1 MELHQVENS
10 STSSSRSSR
19 PWLVTVFAALAIVA
33 LAEVWATTT
42 ADAEPPPIER
52 LNTPPGE
59 DVFIF
64 GNSMFQTG
72 IDFAPLADQSGREIT
87 FDYHNGHY
95 TNLWYLIADQA
106 LPQAD
111 PAPETIVWGFRPMFA
126 SDPAFRTNVEN
137 DNDLFEPGDNI
148 YRSLTI
154 GGDDPIE
161 AWDVPAR
168 LRETVT
174 NSNGLWAT
182 REDAQATLGARSTD
196 LGVDAV
202 GVVRPEDTAEFRDRF
217 ASGEVTVTD
226 EILRIATGGEVQLA
240 EEQVVDGQ
248 GDFIRGP
255 RVEFA
260 DSFVPLIA
268 NKIQELDSEQ
278 LVVIWKP
285 VATVNGGDVDLDEAF
300 VADAI
305 AFFESEGIPY
315 LDLFHDPDIVLEM
328 YASGD
333 HYNADGRVHIT
344 TALATALAR

>member
-1 MELHQVENS
+1 ML
-10 STSSSRSSR
+10 
-19 PWLVTVFAALAIVA
+19 LALAIVA
-33 LAEVWATTT
+33 AVEIWATAS
-42 ADAEPPPIER
+42 ADAEPTAIER
-52 LNTPPGE
+52 LNTQPGE

-72 IDFAPLADQSGREIT
+72 IDFGPLADQSGRDIT

-111 PAPETIVWGFRPMFA
+111 PLPETIVWGFRPTFA

-137 DNDLFEPGDNI
+137 DNDLFEPGDNV
-148 YRSLTI
+148 YRRLTI
-154 GGDDPIE
+154 GGDEPIE
-161 AWDVPAR
+161 AWNVTGR
-168 LRETVT
+168 LREAVT
-174 NSNGLWAT
+174 TSDGLWG
-182 REDAQATLGARSTD
+182 RRDDAQAALATRSTN

-202 GVVRPEDTAEFRDRF
+202 GIIRPEDTAEFRDRF

-255 RVEFA
+255 RVDFA

-268 NKIQELDSEQ
+268 DKIATLDTEQ

-285 VATVNGGDVDLDEAF
+285 VATVNGGDVTLDEVF
-300 VADAI
+300 VDEAI
-305 AFFESEGIPY
+305 AFFEREGIAY
-315 LDLFHDPDIVLEM
+315 LDLFHDPEIVLEM

-344 TALATALAR
+344 TELAEALTR

>member
-1 MELHQVENS
+1 ML
-10 STSSSRSSR
+10 
-19 PWLVTVFAALAIVA
+19 LALAIVA
-33 LAEVWATTT
+33 VVELWATAS
-42 ADAEPPPIER
+42 ADAEPTAIER
-52 LNTPPGE
+52 LNTQPGE

-72 IDFAPLADQSGREIT
+72 IDFGPLADQSGRNIT

-111 PAPETIVWGFRPMFA
+111 PPPATIVWGFRPTFA

-137 DNDLFEPGDNI
+137 DNDLFEPGDNV
-148 YRSLTI
+148 YRRLTI
-154 GGDDPIE
+154 GSDEPIE
-161 AWDVPAR
+161 TWDIAAR
-168 LRETVT
+168 LREAVT
-174 NSNGLWAT
+174 TSDGLWGT
-182 REDAQATLGARSTD
+182 RDDAQAALATRSTN

-202 GVVRPEDTAEFRDRF
+202 GVIRPEDTAEFRDRF

-255 RVEFA
+255 RVDFA

-268 NKIQELDSEQ
+268 DKIAELDSEQ

-285 VATVNGGDVDLDEAF
+285 VATVNGGDISLDEMF
-300 VADAI
+300 VDDAI
-305 AFFESEGIPY
+305 AFFEREGIPY

-344 TALATALAR
+344 TELADALSQ